1 MIVAGNSIS
10 DQPVKT
16 STGQENKVRVEI
28 VWLFD
33 SIVIITL
40 GAMYSALVLIHVFT
54 CTQVRFQAKN
64 YSAQSI
70 EAVKELDDVL
80 VQLAVCL

>member
-1 MIVAGNSIS
+1 MCSAIV
-10 DQPVKT
+10 
-16 STGQENKVRVEI
+16 
-28 VWLFD
+28 
-33 SIVIITL
+33 
-40 GAMYSALVLIHVFT
+40 LVYVFI